1 MKTIAAE
8 IRLAEAR
15 DAAGLSRT
23 HEASW
28 RGTYAGLIPHKALS
42 RIIERRNPAW
52 WESAIHN
59 QATILVL
66 QYGGEMGGYATLGR
80 NRTRALGV
88 EGEVY
93 ELYLRPE
100 FQGIGYGRRLFSAAR
115 MLLRSRG
122 LKGTAVW
129 ALEDNEGAVRFYGAE
144 GGLDVASGTETFD
157 GVTLR
162 KLAFTFA

>member
-15 DAAGLSRT
+15 DAVGLSHV

-28 RGTYAGLIPHKALS
+28 RGAYAGLIPHKTLT
-42 RIIERRNPAW
+42 RMIERRNAAW
-52 WESAIHN
+52 WESAIAN

-100 FQGIGYGRRLFSAAR
+100 FQGIGFGQRLFSAAR
-115 MLLRSRG
+115 MLIRSRG
-122 LKGTAVW
+122 LRGAAVW
-129 ALEDNEGAVRFYGAE
+129 ALEDNPGAVRFYEAA
-144 GGLDVASGTETFD
+144 GGIDVATGTETFE

-162 KLAFTFA
+162 KLAFTFP

>member
-8 IRLAEAR
+8 IRLAEPR
-15 DAAGLSRT
+15 DAAALSRV

-28 RGTYAGLIPHKALS
+28 RGAYAGLIPFRTLT
-42 RIIERRNPAW
+42 RMVERRNAAW
-52 WESAIHN
+52 WHSAIQN
-59 QATILVL
+59 QAAILVL
-66 QYGGEMGGYATLGR
+66 EYGGEMGGYATLGR

-100 FQGIGYGRRLFSAAR
+100 FQGIGFGQRLFAAAR
-115 MLLRSRG
+115 MLIRSRG
-122 LKGTAVW
+122 LSGTAVW
-129 ALEDNEGAVRFYGAE
+129 ALEDNPSAVRFYQAA
-144 GGLDVASGTETFD
+144 GGVDVATGTETFE

-162 KLAFTFA
+162 KLAFTFP